1 MRNKRL
7 SRVFQRRSV
16 TTRNNT
22 SSRRKF
28 FGRRGHASKQSSK
41 SNSLISPSYYDD
53 NSYLHDYPDK
63 NVNKEFVERL
73 ENDLEYR
80 FAREMF
86 SKKKERSNSMP
97 VSFVLIVVI
106 SMRSPSFHHIWSTAH
121 FTHFI
126 HILLLQVCL
135 PVQFERKEHL
145 KNLTAVLQKDEVS
158 WWEESSGPGDTYDSN
173 CTRSTISSAGS
184 FLGGLIICTEIVTC
198 GDGY

>member
-28 FGRRGHASKQSSK
+28 FGRRGQASKQSSK

-63 NVNKEFVERL
+63 NVNRAFVERL

-80 FAREMF
+80 FARELF
-86 SKKKERSNSMP
+86 SKKERSNS
-97 VSFVLIVVI
+97 S
-106 SMRSPSFHHIWSTAH
+106 SM
-121 FTHFI
+121 
-126 HILLLQVCL
+126 VCL
-135 PVQFERKEHL
+135 PVQFEQKEHL